1 MDFETTA
8 DIPIHKNPLERVIGQ
23 DDAVRISRIVAKQK
37 RHLLLVGAPGTGKSM
52 IARAIASILP
62 PPTIEVSVLQ
72 NNERPE
78 RPILSI
84 RNFEMLK
91 KELLEEK
98 TFGTQVHPYEVPEF
112 VAEKLGFRC
121 RRCGELSTP
130 RLLYCPSCGA
140 DKIDRGTSP
149 FGHLAPPQQPGRKEP
164 TAVQATKLAEDG
176 KQETLLYERTETD
189 GIVMLTVEDL
199 KKRKAAEAKK
209 LRKIIVPL
217 TRSTFVQVVGNNE
230 TELLGDVRHDPYGSH
245 PEIGTP
251 AYQRVVAGALHESHE
266 GVLYIDEMT
275 TLGDSQKFLLTA
287 MQEKKF
293 PITGRNPNSAGSI
306 VRVEN
311 VPCDFILVGAM
322 NINDLP
328 SLSPAL
334 RSRIRGSGYEMVLNT
349 MMDDTKENQARM
361 ASFVAQE
368 IQNDARIPHA
378 SRKSVEMI
386 IEESRKLCKSTE
398 NKSGLT
404 LRLRTLSGIIRLAG
418 DFASI
423 EEAELI
429 EPAHIQLAIKQS
441 KSAEEQLEEKYG
453 NIWSA
458 GMADYGA
465 RAKKGAE
472 TA

>member
-8 DIPIHKNPLERVIGQ
+8 DIRIPKNPLERVIGQ
-23 DDAVRISRIVAKQK
+23 DEAVRISRIVAKQK

-62 PPTIEVSVLQ
+62 PPTLEVSVLH
-72 NNERPE
+72 NPERPE
-78 RPILSI
+78 RPVLSI

-91 KELLEEK
+91 REFQEEK
-98 TFGTQVHPYEVPEF
+98 SFGTPLHPYEVPEF

-140 DKIDRGTSP
+140 DKADRGTAP
-149 FGHLAPPQQPGRKEP
+149 FGNLVPNQQNKKEGI
-164 TAVQATKLAEDG
+164 AVQATRLGEDG

-189 GIVMLTVEDL
+189 GIIVLTVEDL

-334 RSRIRGSGYEMVLNT
+334 RSRIRGSGYEIVLNT
-349 MMDDTKENQARM
+349 YIEDTPENQEKM

-378 SRKSVEMI
+378 SKKAVDLI
-386 IEESRKLCKSTE
+386 IEESRKICKSTE

-418 DFASI
+418 DFASV
-423 EEAELI
+423 EEASLI
-429 EPAHIQLAIKQS
+429 EPTHIQLAIKQS

>member
-8 DIPIHKNPLERVIGQ
+8 DIPIPKNPLERVIGQ

-62 PPTIEVSVLQ
+62 PPTMEVSVLQ
-72 NNERPE
+72 NPERPE
-78 RPILSI
+78 RPVLSL
-84 RNFEMLK
+84 RNLDMLVR
-91 KELLEEK
+91 EAHEEK
-98 TFGTQVHPYEVPEF
+98 SFGTPLHPYEVPEF

-121 RRCGELSTP
+121 RRCGDLSVP

-140 DKIDRGTSP
+140 DKMDRGTAP
-149 FGHLAPPQQPGRKEP
+149 FGNLIPNQQNKKEG
-164 TAVQATKLAEDG
+164 TAVQATRTNEDG
-176 KQETLLYERTETD
+176 KQETFVYERTETD
-189 GIVMLTVEDL
+189 GIIVLTADDL

-251 AYQRVVAGALHESHE
+251 AYQRVVAGALHEAHE

-275 TLGDSQKFLLTA
+275 TLGEAQKFLLTA

-311 VPCDFILVGAM
+311 APCDFILVGAM

-334 RSRIRGSGYEMVLNT
+334 RSRIRGSGYEIVLNT
-349 MMDDTKENQARM
+349 LMEDNLENQQRM

-368 IQNDARIPHA
+368 IQNDGRIPHA
-378 SRKSVEMI
+378 SRKSVGLI

-418 DFASI
+418 DLASV
-423 EEAELI
+423 EEASLI
-429 EPAHIQLAIKQS
+429 DPAHIQSAIKQS